1 MRRSSTYLNKFIL
14 KSQIYYGSENSKKR
28 MESNREETL
37 RYSKALT
44 SEYIDDRLIRSG
56 LNMKQRKISDIR
68 HSRSTDDVFPPNL
81 FIRNDSK
88 ERYSSLEEVLKT
100 YFDKRCKG
108 TFGIDDLIRIVN
120 CMGECLEL
128 RHASVY
134 TDILHQLNMKTV
146 VAEKNLKIAFMQ
158 TSEEIF
164 TQQFTWAKMLSL
176 LAFAGGLA
184 VDCVLH
190 GSPSYV
196 AKIKHWTN
204 EYIENYLLDLIL
216 MEGGWVGKLLQNL
229 INMKELLSKL
239 TINNTLLTTFL
250 RLNDNN
256 HKDIWHID
264 C

>member
-1 MRRSSTYLNKFIL
+1 MNKFIL
-14 KSQIYYGSENSKKR
+14 KSQIYYGSDNTKKR
-28 MESNREETL
+28 MENNREETL

-56 LNMKQRKISDIR
+56 LNLKQRKISDIR
-68 HSRSTDDVFPPNL
+68 HNKSTDDVFPPNL

-100 YFDKRCKG
+100 YFDKRRKG
-108 TFGIDDLIRIVN
+108 TFDIDDLVRIVN

-164 TQQFTWAKMLSL
+164 TQQFTWAK
-176 LAFAGGLA
+176 
-184 VDCVLH
+184 
-190 GSPSYV
+190 
-196 AKIKHWTN
+196 
-204 EYIENYLLDLIL
+204 
-216 MEGGWVGKLLQNL
+216 
-229 INMKELLSKL
+229 
-239 TINNTLLTTFL
+239 
-250 RLNDNN
+250 
-256 HKDIWHID
+256 
-264 C
+264 